1 MLADKW
7 IIDRTPTK
15 RFPSYTR
22 GNAADVLAD
31 PVSPLGWS
39 LCWEKGVVLGC
50 KVGFVTF
57 GVFEHEDC
65 GTPPETFGLF
75 GGYFYNSLMQAR
87 LMGVRMPGATPEAID
102 AAYFDDNPDVPPYVA
117 EPWHESP
124 VHEAKLGE
132 TMAYV
137 MGSTVHPPV
146 EQQKILAQKFV
157 LNDPTYQN

>member
-7 IIDRTPTK
+7 IIDRTPTT

-39 LCWEKGVVLGC
+39 LCWEKGVVIGC

-57 GVFEHEDC
+57 GVFDHEDY

-75 GGYFYNSLMQAR
+75 G
-87 LMGVRMPGATPEAID
+87 
-102 AAYFDDNPDVPPYVA
+102 
-117 EPWHESP
+117 
-124 VHEAKLGE
+124 
-132 TMAYV
+132 
-137 MGSTVHPPV
+137 
-146 EQQKILAQKFV
+146 V
-157 LNDPTYQN
+157 LLQLTHASAPHGRAHAGCKPRSN